1 MSRIDRMEEA
11 VNNLI
16 AYTCA
21 GLIIVL
27 ILLIIVYGLQI
38 LIGFLVTVSMG
49 G

>member
-1 MSRIDRMEEA
+1 MKTLKEMEEA
-11 VNNLI
+11 VNTLT

-27 ILLIIVYGLQI
+27 ILLIIIYGLQI
-38 LIGFLVTVSMG
+38 LIGLLVTLSIG